1 MNWRNKEKLAGIY
14 KFVQNSNDT
23 EQGSRVS
30 WMDHFQLR
38 QILLQSLKPRNRD
51 KRRFTAVENVDR
63 LLNMGLKVLWLY
75 EKDGEVI

>member
-1 MNWRNKEKLAGIY
+1 
-14 KFVQNSNDT
+14 
-23 EQGSRVS
+23 
-30 WMDHFQLR
+30 MDHFQLR